1 MQPCSIENVH
11 FSCGYTYWLVVFTH
25 VLRELDSGHM
35 LLVNSICRRGL
46 AEQSGAKGLLM
57 EGLEKVEKELKK
69 PLLRN
74 NKGWPS

>member
-1 MQPCSIENVH
+1 MQSCSIENVH
-11 FSCGYTYWLVVFTH
+11 FSYGYTYLLVVFAH
-25 VLRELDSGHM
+25 VLRELEGGHL

-57 EGLEKVEKELKK
+57 DGLEKVEKELKK